1 MSADR
6 GKGRQIPTMATAA
19 TEPCRRRP
27 PMTNRTT
34 RTVAAVIALAAAVV
48 CAAATGASAI
58 TTKPSATAVIRTTL
72 QISPPA
78 DDKTTAKPEN
88 RQQVHQ
94 PSFAARYWQRDIG
107 NGPSLLHVDDDDY
120 SVQQPPHKLSAV
132 QQTHILD
139 DIRRHNQEQQWWT
152 APGTAS
158 TVPSSTANIPMED
171 SGDQHQDSAVDQLQQ
186 LLQINGVAADDDDAA
201 ADNPEDDRHGK
212 QRSIGGGG
220 GAVVGWQPQS
230 PQQYNNH
237 NRQQQPSLSPPVTTV
252 SYSHQHSQNQQQQQ
266 QYYPTTL
273 AGPTIQQQQQ
283 HHQHYVHRPQKQ
295 QQQQQQ
301 QQQIF
306 VTTPPSSVVS
316 TTSINNQHR
325 HVHQHQ
331 QYIPLQGVQPVQQPQ
346 PQYYPQPQPPALQV
360 PVAANIGDS
369 DNDDQRGGGG
379 LDADIEQQIRQQ
391 LTAVV
396 GAGGGNYTVLTSAGG
411 DGGVNHRLTQH
422 FTGSASNDNA
432 QYVKI
437 GGGGSGTGSSPSRN
451 RLQQQQDTSA
461 IFAGAASPNVGGTVN
476 TASGG
481 RNTIVKTVVIRQ
493 KPQPAAAP
501 PAVSPPAAPVMSA
514 APSQPWTVSEQQ
526 QLEQLARQVLPP
538 GVAQYEIIR
547 AGGVDGGAAAKN
559 GGDAATAATV
569 DSGAAYA
576 EQQAVAAGGKK
587 KPVTFVIL
595 EERPDGTVRV
605 RGIEKKQHGGAPSD
619 GSDAAA
625 DVAGT
630 SAVADDEQLQQL
642 VDKLNRGELRLPSGG
657 SPTPSSKTSAQDSA
671 AVASTT
677 ASTPLPAYV
686 SPFPSTVQP
695 QSTLVTGGI
704 GVSTNKRREPAPTSY
719 FPTKAPQT
727 TTTALHQHQYQNF
740 FLPTAVPTE
749 AVAVATTTGQQQQQ
763 QQNKY
768 HHHQHQHQ
776 QQHQQ
781 QQQQFY
787 TPPTITTSASY
798 TTPLVNSTLSYFNN
812 NNNNNNNNKAVKE
825 GMFSGALRRRGYYAM
840 AKYMRQ
846 AGVDAVLEETGPFT
860 VFVPT
865 DKAFRALLVQLGGP
879 DRAEDKF
886 RENPRLLI
894 GLLLHHV
901 VPGAFRA
908 SDLMAGD
915 EMTGVSLAGTQLR
928 ANLYA
933 RQLYDNRWNDI
944 EVLTVNGARVLD
956 DVNPTASSA
965 VNDGS
970 TSDDGSAGPT
980 QQRRD
985 MVLSSSGSGGGSN
998 QQQIMAIGHAV
1009 DRVLF
1014 PLPVGDVLATMRADR
1029 QRRYNVF
1036 LRAVDEHCSPT
1047 VRSLLTGSRTV
1058 TVFAPVDEA
1067 FRVRRGSGNYS
1078 TSSSSGS
1085 IIDWMLHED
1094 TSSRF
1099 KKRNRRRI
1107 ADRFVLSHVVL
1118 AGPGDPPMYTAGLR
1132 FYQVRDTAY
1141 RLPEAGDSA
1150 AAAEEDDEGAAEDFN
1165 GAVDDGNLTVS
1176 PNDGEKSRFYQ
1187 LTVYKDSGRI
1197 RLNGGAAQVLVRNVP
1212 ATNGVLHGLDAPLV

>member
-1 MSADR
+1 MQRSTTRDP
-6 GKGRQIPTMATAA
+6 QSHPTMAIAA
-19 TEPCRRRP
+19 ARLCPRRP
-27 PMTNRTT
+27 SMTIRTT
-34 RTVAAVIALAAAVV
+34 RTIVAGRTVVVIIALAAAVV
-48 CAAATGASAI
+48 CAAVTGASAI
-58 TTKPSATAVIRTTL
+58 TTKPSATSVIRTTL

-78 DDKTTAKPEN
+78 DNKTAGKPEN
-88 RQQVHQ
+88 RQQVHP
-94 PSFAARYWQRDIG
+94 PSFAARYWQRDII
-107 NGPSLLHVDDDDY
+107 NGPSSVNIDDEDY

-158 TVPSSTANIPMED
+158 TAPSSTANVPIED
-171 SGDQHQDSAVDQLQQ
+171 IGNQHQDSAAVVDQLQQ
-186 LLQINGVAADDDDAA
+186 LLQINGVAAGDGDVV
-201 ADNPEDDRHGK
+201 ADNLDDDRHGK

-220 GAVVGWQPQS
+220 AAGVGWQPQ
-230 PQQYNNH
+230 PYNNNH
-237 NRQQQPSLSPPVTTV
+237 NIHQQPSLSPPVTTV
-252 SYSHQHSQNQQQQQ
+252 SYGHQHSHNQNQQQQQ

-273 AGPTIQQQQQ
+273 AGPTVEQQ
-283 HHQHYVHRPQKQ
+283 HYQHQHHVNRPQK
-295 QQQQQQ
+295 QQQQ

-306 VTTPPSSVVS
+306 VTTPQSSVVS
-316 TTSINNQHR
+316 TTSNNNLQR
-325 HVHQHQ
+325 HVHQ
-331 QYIPLQGVQPVQQPQ
+331 QYIPLQGTQPVQQPQ
-346 PQYYPQPQPPALQV
+346 PQYYPQTQPPALQV
-360 PVAANIGDS
+360 PVAVNIGDS
-369 DNDDQRGGGG
+369 DNDDHTGGGG

-396 GAGGGNYTVLTSAGG
+396 GAGGGNYTILTSGGG
-411 DGGVNHRLTQH
+411 DGDANHRFTQQVI
-422 FTGSASNDNA
+422 GSASNDNV
-432 QYVKI
+432 QYMKI
-437 GGGGSGTGSSPSRN
+437 GGGSSGTGSLPSRN
-451 RLQQQQDTSA
+451 RLQQQQPTDAST
-461 IFAGAASPNVGGTVN
+461 IFAGASSPNVGGTVN
-476 TASGG
+476 TAGGG

-493 KPQPAAAP
+493 KPQPATAP
-501 PAVSPPAAPVMSA
+501 PVVTPPPAAVVNA

-547 AGGVDGGAAAKN
+547 AGGVYGSAAAKS

-569 DSGAAYA
+569 DNAAAFAASGA
-576 EQQAVAAGGKK
+576 EQQTVPVGGKK

-605 RGIEKKQHGGAPSD
+605 RGIEKKQHGGAPSS

-625 DVAGT
+625 DVAGS

-657 SPTPSSKTSAQDSA
+657 SPTPSSKTSASDSA
-671 AVASTT
+671 AVAST
-677 ASTPLPAYV
+677 STP
-686 SPFPSTVQP
+686 PFPSTVLP
-695 QSTLVTGGI
+695 QSTSTAGGI
-704 GVSTNKRREPAPTSY
+704 GVNTNKRREPPPQSY
-719 FPTKAPQT
+719 LPTKAPQT
-727 TTTALHQHQYQNF
+727 TTTALHQHHQQNF
-740 FLPTAVPTE
+740 FLPTTVPTE
-749 AVAVATTTGQQQQQ
+749 AVAVATTTGQQQQNKYNHHHLQ
-763 QQNKY
+763 QQ
-768 HHHQHQHQ
+768 Q
-776 QQHQQ
+776 QQKQ

-787 TPPTITTSASY
+787 TQPTITTSASY
-798 TTPLVNSTLSYFNN
+798 TTHSVNSTLSYFNN
-812 NNNNNNNNKAVKE
+812 NNKATKE
-825 GMFSGALRRRGYYAM
+825 GIFSGALRRRGYYAM

-956 DVNPTASSA
+956 DINPTASA
-965 VNDGS
+965 AANDGS
-970 TSDDGSAGPT
+970 TSDDGSGGST

-985 MVLSSSGSGGGSN
+985 MVLSSSGSAGGSN

-1036 LRAVDEHCSPT
+1036 LRAVDEHCSPN
-1047 VRSLLTGSRTV
+1047 VRSLLTGSRTL

-1078 TSSSSGS
+1078 TSSSSSS

-1094 TSSRF
+1094 TSIRF

-1141 RLPEAGDSA
+1141 RLPEGGDST
-1150 AAAEEDDEGAAEDFN
+1150 AAAEEDDEGAVEDFN
-1165 GAVDDGNLTVS
+1165 GAGDDGNLTVS
-1176 PNDGEKSRFYQ
+1176 PNDSEKSRFYQ

-1197 RLNGGAAQVLVRNVP
+1197 RLNGGVAQVLVRNVP
-1212 ATNGVLHGLDAPLV
+1212 ATNGVLHGLDTPLV

>member
-1 MSADR
+1 
-6 GKGRQIPTMATAA
+6 MAIAA
-19 TEPCRRRP
+19 AAGPRCRRPR
-27 PMTNRTT
+27 MTNRTT
-34 RTVAAVIALAAAVV
+34 RAMATVVALAAVV
-48 CAAATGASAI
+48 CAAVTGASAI
-58 TTKPSATAVIRTTL
+58 TTKPSPTAIIKTTL
-72 QISPPA
+72 QISPTV
-78 DDKTTAKPEN
+78 DDKTAAKSGD
-88 RQQVHQ
+88 RQQPHQ
-94 PSFAARYWQRDIG
+94 PSFAARYWQREIA
-107 NGPSLLHVDDDDY
+107 NGPSSVQVDDDDY
-120 SVQQPPHKLSAV
+120 YVQQPPHKLSAV

-139 DIRRHNQEQQWWT
+139 DIRRHNQPQQWWT
-152 APGTAS
+152 ASGASSTA
-158 TVPSSTANIPMED
+158 PSSTPTIIPADGSDD
-171 SGDQHQDSAVDQLQQ
+171 STEQHQDSTVDQLQQ
-186 LLQINGVAADDDDAA
+186 LLQINGVADDHNAV
-201 ADNPEDDRHGK
+201 ADNLDDDRHSK

-220 GAVVGWQPQS
+220 GASWPPQP
-230 PQQYNNH
+230 YNNH
-237 NRQQQPSLSPPVTTV
+237 NRQQQPSLSPPPAPVTTIPHG
-252 SYSHQHSQNQQQQQ
+252 HQYNQNHQQHQ
-266 QYYPTTL
+266 QYYSTTS
-273 AGPTIQQQQQ
+273 AGPTVQQ
-283 HHQHYVHRPQKQ
+283 HHQHHNHHHP
-295 QQQQQQ
+295 Q

-306 VTTPPSSVVS
+306 VTTPPPAVQVS
-316 TTSINNQHR
+316 TTSNIPQR
-325 HVHQHQ
+325 HVSQ
-331 QYIPLQGVQPVQQPQ
+331 QYIPLSTKPQQPQ
-346 PQYYPQPQPPALQV
+346 PQYYPQPQQPALV
-360 PVAANIGDS
+360 SAAVNNGDGE
-369 DNDDQRGGGG
+369 NDDHRGGGG

-396 GAGGGNYTVLTSAGG
+396 GAGNGGNYTILTSPGG
-411 DGGVNHRLTQH
+411 GADHHRLTQH
-422 FTGSASNDNA
+422 VAGSASNDHL

-437 GGGGSGTGSSPSRN
+437 GGGSGSSQSRN
-451 RLQQQQDTSA
+451 RLQQQIETST
-461 IFAGAASPNVGGTVN
+461 IFAGAASPNVGGAVN
-476 TASGG
+476 AAGGG
-481 RNTIVKTVVIRQ
+481 RNTIVKTVVVRQ
-493 KPQPAAAP
+493 KPQPTAAPQTVAP
-501 PAVSPPAAPVMSA
+501 PAVSVMGAAPM
-514 APSQPWTVSEQQ
+514 QPWTVSEQQ

-547 AGGVDGGAAAKN
+547 AGGVDGGLAAKG
-559 GGDAATAATV
+559 GGDATAAATV
-569 DSGAAYA
+569 DNGAAFPA
-576 EQQAVAAGGKK
+576 GGIAQQALPTGGKK

-605 RGIEKKQHGGAPSD
+605 RGIEKKQHVSGVPSD
-619 GSDAAA
+619 GSDAPA
-625 DVAGT
+625 DVVGT
-630 SAVADDEQLQQL
+630 SAAADDEQLQQL
-642 VDKLNRGELRLPSGG
+642 VDRLNRGELRLPSVGPP
-657 SPTPSSKTSAQDSA
+657 SSSSSKTSAPDSA

-686 SPFPSTVQP
+686 PSFPSTVLP
-695 QSTLVTGGI
+695 QSTLQPTGGNGI
-704 GVSTNKRREPAPTSY
+704 SANNKRREPPPPSY
-719 FPTKAPQT
+719 FPTVAPQT

-749 AVAVATTTGQQQQQ
+749 SVAVETTVGQQQQKQHNKYHQHHHQQQQQ
-763 QQNKY
+763 QQ
-768 HHHQHQHQ
+768 QRQ
-776 QQHQQ
+776 QQ

-787 TPPTITTSASY
+787 TPPTVTTSTSY
-798 TTPLVNSTLSYFNN
+798 TSPPVNSTLPYFNK
-812 NNNNNNNNKAVKE
+812 NNNKAGKE

-901 VPGAFRA
+901 VPGAFKV

-944 EVLTVNGARVLD
+944 EVLTINGARVLD
-956 DVNPTASSA
+956 DVNPTATA
-965 VNDGS
+965 AANDGS
-970 TSDDGSAGPT
+970 TSDDGSSGPT

-985 MVLSSSGSGGGSN
+985 MILSSNGGTGGGN

-1036 LRAVDEHCSPT
+1036 LRAVDEHCSPN

-1067 FRVRRGSGNYS
+1067 FRIRRGSGNYS
-1078 TSSSSGS
+1078 SSSSSSSGS
-1085 IIDWMLHED
+1085 IIDWMLNDD

-1099 KKRNRRRI
+1099 KKRNRRRL

-1141 RLPEAGDSA
+1141 RLPEGGDSTTA
-1150 AAAEEDDEGAAEDFN
+1150 TEDDDEGAAEEFN
-1165 GAVDDGNLTVS
+1165 GGGDDGNLTFS

>member
-1 MSADR
+1 
-6 GKGRQIPTMATAA
+6 MATV
-19 TEPCRRRP
+19 
-27 PMTNRTT
+27 
-34 RTVAAVIALAAAVV
+34 VALAAVV
-48 CAAATGASAI
+48 CAAVTVASAI
-58 TTKPSATAVIRTTL
+58 TTKPSGTAVIKTTL
-72 QISPPA
+72 QISPQDHETVA
-78 DDKTTAKPEN
+78 VEPED
-88 RQQVHQ
+88 RRPLHRT
-94 PSFAARYWQRDIG
+94 SFAARYWQQRETAA
-107 NGPSLLHVDDDDY
+107 NGPSSSVQVDDDDDDY
-120 SVQQPPHKLSAV
+120 YVQQPPHKLSAV

-139 DIRRHNQEQQWWT
+139 DIRRHNQPQQWWT
-152 APGTAS
+152 SPGSSSAAPSSQTSTTVMPADDQDS
-158 TVPSSTANIPMED
+158 TVDT
-171 SGDQHQDSAVDQLQQ
+171 LQQ
-186 LLQINGVAADDDDAA
+186 LLQINGVAADDHDPV
-201 ADNPEDDRHGK
+201 ADNSDDDRHSK
-212 QRSIGGGG
+212 QRSIGGT
-220 GAVVGWQPQS
+220 VWPPQPS
-230 PQQYNNH
+230 YNNH
-237 NRQQQPSLSPPVTTV
+237 NRQQQQPSLSPPPVTSV
-252 SYSHQHSQNQQQQQ
+252 PHGHQQQQQQ
-266 QYYPTTL
+266 QYYSTT
-273 AGPTIQQQQQ
+273 GPTVQQ
-283 HHQHYVHRPQKQ
+283 HHRHHHP
-295 QQQQQQ
+295 QQ

-306 VTTPPSSVVS
+306 VTTPPSSA
-316 TTSINNQHR
+316 TSNNPPR
-325 HVHQHQ
+325 HVSQ
-331 QYIPLQGVQPVQQPQ
+331 QYIPLQSTPQ
-346 PQYYPQPQPPALQV
+346 PQYYPQPQRPALA
-360 PVAANIGDS
+360 PAAGDGET
-369 DNDDQRGGGG
+369 DAGG

-396 GAGGGNYTVLTSAGG
+396 GAGNNANYTIISPSGGSA
-411 DGGVNHRLTQH
+411 NHLLRLTQH
-422 FTGSASNDNA
+422 GSASNDHA

-437 GGGGSGTGSSPSRN
+437 GGGSGGSSQSRN
-451 RLQQQQDTSA
+451 RLQQQAETSTN
-461 IFAGAASPNVGGTVN
+461 AGAAAGG
-476 TASGG
+476 GG
-481 RNTIVKTVVIRQ
+481 RNTIVKTVVVRQ
-493 KPQPAAAP
+493 KPQPTPAP
-501 PAVSPPAAPVMSA
+501 PAVAPPAAA
-514 APSQPWTVSEQQ
+514 APVQPWTASEQQ

-547 AGGVDGGAAAKN
+547 AGGVDGSGAAKDGGG
-559 GGDAATAATV
+559 GGDATAAATV
-569 DSGAAYA
+569 DSGSTFPSGGGAPQVLPAAA
-576 EQQAVAAGGKK
+576 GKK

-605 RGIEKKQHGGAPSD
+605 RGIEKKQHGGGPSD
-619 GSDAAA
+619 GGDAGAA
-625 DVAGT
+625 DVVG
-630 SAVADDEQLQQL
+630 SSNDEQLQQL
-642 VDKLNRGELRLPSGG
+642 VDKLNRGELRLPSVGQ
-657 SPTPSSKTSAQDSA
+657 PSSPSKTGAPDSA

-677 ASTPLPAYV
+677 VSTPLPAAYV
-686 SPFPSTVQP
+686 PPFPSTAQP
-695 QSTLVTGGI
+695 TASGAN
-704 GVSTNKRREPAPTSY
+704 NKRREPPPSPAY
-719 FPTKAPQT
+719 FPTVAPQT
-727 TTTALHQHQYQNF
+727 TTTALHQQHQYQNF
-740 FLPTAVPTE
+740 FIPTVVPTE
-749 AVAVATTTGQQQQQ
+749 AVAVATTVGQQHNNNYHHHQQQQQ
-763 QQNKY
+763 RQ
-768 HHHQHQHQ
+768 
-776 QQHQQ
+776 QQ

-798 TTPLVNSTLSYFNN
+798 NTPAPVNSTYFNS
-812 NNNNNNNNKAVKE
+812 NKASKE
-825 GMFSGALRRRGYYAM
+825 GKFSGALRRRGYYAM

-944 EVLTVNGARVLD
+944 EVLTINGARVLD
-956 DVNPTASSA
+956 DVNPTASAAA
-965 VNDGS
+965 VDGS
-970 TSDDGSAGPT
+970 NSDDGSNGST

-985 MVLSSSGSGGGSN
+985 MILSSNGGAGGNN

-1036 LRAVDEHCSPT
+1036 LRAVDEHCSPN

-1067 FRVRRGSGNYS
+1067 FRVRRGSGNYN
-1078 TSSSSGS
+1078 SSSTSGS
-1085 IIDWMLHED
+1085 IIDWMLSED
-1094 TSSRF
+1094 SSSRF

-1141 RLPEAGDSA
+1141 RLPEGGDF
-1150 AAAEEDDEGAAEDFN
+1150 AAAEDDDDGAAEDFN
-1165 GAVDDGNLTVS
+1165 GGGDDVNLTSS